1 MAHGGKRDGAGR
13 KSKADEL
20 KLLEHGTKA
29 IESVFGS
36 LDNYW
41 EHIARESKDSFG
53 HLKLLTEYLYGKP
66 TETIEQTNTNINEDL
81 TPEEIKRIKKELED
95 KY

>member
-1 MAHGGKRDGAGR
+1 MAHGGKREGAGR

-36 LDNYW
+36 LDEYW
-41 EHIARESKDSFG
+41 KHIAKESRDSFA

-66 TETIEQTNTNINEDL
+66 TETIEQTTTNINEDL
-81 TPEEIKRIKKELED
+81 TPDNIKDIKEFLD
-95 KY
+95 NKY